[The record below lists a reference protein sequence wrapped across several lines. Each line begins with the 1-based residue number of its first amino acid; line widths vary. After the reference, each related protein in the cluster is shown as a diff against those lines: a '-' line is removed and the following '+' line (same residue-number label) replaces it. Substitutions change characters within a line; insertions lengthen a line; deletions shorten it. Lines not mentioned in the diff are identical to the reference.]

1 MTKKTNR
8 WTELHDNR
16 IKKGVSIRT
25 AHSTDRI
32 ENPGRKLWRRR
43 SAAVDPVA
51 ITLPSS
57 ECQHHRAGLPGTRV
71 ARVTVQEMAPTRLP
85 AKDIT
90 IESETVSSMAVYQ
103 RALDHKIAILPGTVC
118 SLTDRF
124 SNYIRINCGPP
135 FTKRMQAGIVSL
147 GRIVSELDKASS

>member
-1 MTKKTNR
+1 M
-8 WTELHDNR
+8 
-16 IKKGVSIRT
+16 
-25 AHSTDRI
+25 
-32 ENPGRKLWRRR
+32 
-43 SAAVDPVA
+43 
-51 ITLPSS
+51 
-57 ECQHHRAGLPGTRV
+57 
-71 ARVTVQEMAPTRLP
+71 TVQEMAPTRLP